1 MTKQTKT
8 LAMVAVLG
16 VGAYLVYKNMMKQK
30 AAAAPK
36 ASYVGKVGRRQRG
49 LTNGVKVTDSGW
61 KKGQE
66 IANKGGNGA
75 PTPFFSTSSSK
86 WGNR

>member
-16 VGAYLVYKNMMKQK
+16 VGAYLVYKNWMKQK

-36 ASYVGKVGRRQRG
+36 ASYVGKVGNRQRG
-49 LTNGVKVTDSGW
+49 LTNEVKVADSGW
-61 KKGQE
+61 KKGQTM
-66 IANKGGNGA
+66 ANKGGNGA
-75 PTPFFSTSSSK
+75 PSAFFDTRSSK
-86 WGNR
+86 WGNK